1 MYPTPGSNRSNW
13 AWTADFSYELAE
25 GSRFYSI
32 QQFSASASGL
42 LYMNAYVLTCGHFIF
57 LISLYII
64 IMLWYDICYSNN
76 YIYICLH
83 IHNHWYLVILN
94 YCRWELPSPPEVS
107 EDPTRCLDGTN
118 GTCPRSKSH
127 FKYIYIY
134 GWWFRWNM
142 FDFSIYWEE

>member
-1 MYPTPGSNRSNW
+1 MHTYPVVCIHMFRYTQLFLDIHISFWFVVWNIFYFSIYWEQSSDLTFIFFRGVGQPPTSFIQTSRSFRMYPTPGSNRSNW

-64 IMLWYDICYSNN
+64 IML
-76 YIYICLH
+76 
-83 IHNHWYLVILN
+83 
-94 YCRWELPSPPEVS
+94 
-107 EDPTRCLDGTN
+107 
-118 GTCPRSKSH
+118 
-127 FKYIYIY
+127 
-134 GWWFRWNM
+134 
-142 FDFSIYWEE
+142 